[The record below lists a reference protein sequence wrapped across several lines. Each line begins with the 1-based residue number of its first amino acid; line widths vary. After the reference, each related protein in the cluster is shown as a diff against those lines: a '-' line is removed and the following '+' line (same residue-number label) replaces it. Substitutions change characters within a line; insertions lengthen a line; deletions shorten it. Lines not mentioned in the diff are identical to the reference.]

1 MLPMMATMRTGR
13 RPTLSHRAPPTTC
26 IGRVASRV
34 MPMIAP
40 SVVMETPSSPLMY
53 SVSYG

>member
-34 MPMIAP
+34 TPMMTP

-53 SVSYG
+53 SVS